1 MVNEAQAN
9 TEDRMST
16 INDEEVRVFG
26 KATYDQ
32 DAFLRSRGYT
42 DGPLM
47 DRWKAFLTAEG
58 FPYGTFNDSYFSWLK
73 AQV

>member
-1 MVNEAQAN
+1 
-9 TEDRMST
+9 MST